1 MQPSSVLVSNCRFDH
16 SCKLC
21 VSSCK
26 SPVNFRPVSTAC
38 GPTETALAAAS
49 PAEHRQLEQRIRTDR
64 FRHGCIWNAVEA
76 YHLHKNQGQFPKN
89 YNFFSVVLSLVNFFG
104 NKDKPGIDSKT
115 ENQQCRWWYICL
127 SFAFP
132 MVLPIC
138 FYFGWAE
145 GYVRVRVCLFVSLL
159 KATNHN
165 WFKNAWNFPNWLYFY
180 VIQCS
185 GLTQYIHAI
194 AVGVIPRC
202 MCLSL

>member
-145 GYVRVRVCLFVSLL
+145 GYVRVRVCLFVCEFVKGYKPQL
-159 KATNHN
+159 
-165 WFKNAWNFPNWLYFY
+165 
-180 VIQCS
+180 V
-185 GLTQYIHAI
+185 
-194 AVGVIPRC
+194 
-202 MCLSL
+202 